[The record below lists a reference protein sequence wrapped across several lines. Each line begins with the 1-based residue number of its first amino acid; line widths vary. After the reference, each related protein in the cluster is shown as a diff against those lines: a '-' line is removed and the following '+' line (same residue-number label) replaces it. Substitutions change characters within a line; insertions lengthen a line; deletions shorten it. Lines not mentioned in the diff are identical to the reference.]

1 MYKPSPSPTGELL
14 ALSNPKVVA
23 ICLAAGG
30 QLVRVEEGAG
40 GRLVFHLA
48 GLPADFLTQLTND
61 QVQVSARAV
70 VTSMESVLGMIAE
83 RRRR

>member
-1 MYKPSPSPTGELL
+1 
-14 ALSNPKVVA
+14 LSNPKVIA
-23 ICLAAGG
+23 IGLAAGG
-30 QLVRVEEGAG
+30 RLDRVEESSG

-61 QVQVSARAV
+61 QIQVSARAV
-70 VTSMESVLGMIAE
+70 VTSMESILSMIAE